1 MISEEFWNSWVGIWL
16 VAGPFLLGI
25 ASIVYSL
32 YLSHRH
38 LSSIKHALK
47 NSRYVYLWG
56 PSLGKRGLVWSLL
69 EIAKITGMIMMP
81 RAYIQLGDLD
91 SDDIKNF
98 PPYLKFLL
106 KIDFLM
112 LVSGVVWLAIISMLQ
127 ALK

>member
-1 MISEEFWNSWVGIWL
+1 
-16 VAGPFLLGI
+16 
-25 ASIVYSL
+25 
-32 YLSHRH
+32 
-38 LSSIKHALK
+38 
-47 NSRYVYLWG
+47 
-56 PSLGKRGLVWSLL
+56 
-69 EIAKITGMIMMP
+69 MMP

>member
-38 LSSIKHALK
+38 LNSIKDALK

-91 SDDIKNF
+91 SGDIKNF

-112 LVSGVVWLAIISMLQ
+112 LVSGVVWLVIISMLQ